1 MSFNSQ
7 PMKTLIAIIVLI
19 SSVIAGQAQTRFA
32 VMTNLPA
39 RMETLSTSNFVSVG
53 TFKADSE
60 LALWVTCWG
69 TNANANGNLS
79 TVWYMTPDG
88 TNYGTEPI
96 TFNFTPGGVATNT
109 FRTNF
114 PIELSRMAWKFK
126 LATATNA
133 SASTVWFTIRY
144 SRAY

>member
-1 MSFNSQ
+1 
-7 PMKTLIAIIVLI
+7 MKTIIILALFAVSLITAT
-19 SSVIAGQAQTRFA
+19 AQTRFA
-32 VMTNLPA
+32 SMTNLPA
-39 RMETLSTSNFVSVG
+39 RIETLSTSNFVSVG
-53 TFKADSE
+53 TFRADSE
-60 LALWVTCWG
+60 LALWLTCWG
-69 TNANANGNLS
+69 TNANATGNLS
-79 TVWYMTPDG
+79 TVWYVTPDG

-96 TFNFTPGGVATNT
+96 TFNFTPGGTATNT